1 MIKRE
6 RKIMDIKTI
15 TSVSLKSDKP
25 YRNKYG
31 TDLWA
36 FDIAFNDGSSGI
48 ANGASTS
55 PMWAKE
61 GTVVE
66 ANDSTYKTNDGATI
80 WRIKIP
86 KEINNGEPDGDGYKV
101 TKTSGGTTTFF
112 NRDVKDK
119 GREIAI
125 QACINQACSA
135 YAQSPDYKSNGYNE
149 AFRSSVYEM
158 AKDLLE
164 IRDAISNGTELA
176 QNENPF

>member
-1 MIKRE
+1 MKNHN
-6 RKIMDIKTI
+6 KIVMELKKII
-15 TSVSLKSDKP
+15 SAELKSDKP

-36 FDIAFNDGSSGI
+36 FDISFDDGAEGI

-55 PMWAKE
+55 PAWAKE
-61 GTVVE
+61 GTLVE
-66 ANDSTYKTNDGATI
+66 ANDSTYKTKDGKII

-86 KEINNGEPDGDGYKV
+86 NDYNDGKPDDNGFVV
-101 TKTSGGTTTFF
+101 TKSSTGTSTGFT
-112 NRDVKDK
+112 RQPDR

-135 YAQSPDYKSNGYNE
+135 TAQSPHYRENGYNE
-149 AFRSSVYEM
+149 TFKQAVYEM

-164 IRDAISNGTELA
+164 VRDAISSGSELTV
-176 QNENPF
+176 EKNPY

>member
-1 MIKRE
+1 ME
-6 RKIMDIKTI
+6 LKTI
-15 TSVSLKSDKP
+15 ISVKLKSKRP

-36 FDIAFNDGSSGI
+36 FDIFFDDGTEGI

-55 PMWAKE
+55 PPWAEE
-61 GTVVE
+61 GTLVE
-66 ANDSTYKTNDGATI
+66 ATDSTYKANGKII

-86 KEINNGEPDGDGYKV
+86 NDYDDGKPDEGGFVV
-101 TKTSGGTTTFF
+101 TKSSTGTSTGFS
-112 NRDVKDK
+112 RQPDR

-135 YAQSPDYKSNGYNE
+135 TARSPYYRENGYNE
-149 AFRSSVYEM
+149 TFKKVVYEM

-164 IRDAISNGTELA
+164 IRDAISSGSELPVD
-176 QNENPF
+176 EDPY

>member
-1 MIKRE
+1 ME
-6 RKIMDIKTI
+6 LKTI
-15 TSVSLKSDKP
+15 ISAELKSDKP

-36 FDIAFNDGSSGI
+36 FDISFDDGAEGI

-55 PMWAKE
+55 PAWAKE
-61 GTVVE
+61 GTLVE
-66 ANDSTYKTNDGATI
+66 ANDSTYKTKDGKII

-86 KEINNGEPDGDGYKV
+86 NDYDDGKPDEGGFVV
-101 TKTSGGTTTFF
+101 TKSSTGTSTGFS
-112 NRDVKDK
+112 RQQDR

-135 YAQSPDYKSNGYNE
+135 TAQSPYYRANGYNE
-149 AFRSSVYEM
+149 TFKKVVHEM

-164 IRDAISNGTELA
+164 IRDAISSGSELTVD
-176 QNENPF
+176 EDPY